1 MGYLTVGQENSMP
14 IELYYEDLGTGRPIV
29 LIHGFPLSGRSWEKQ
44 ILALLDAGHRV
55 ITYDRRGFGASSQPS
70 IGYDYDIFAA
80 DLHALMTKLDLRD
93 VTLVGFSMGTGEVA
107 RYLGTYGGERIRQAV
122 FIAPLPPFLLKRPDN
137 PDGVDGSVFED
148 IMQRLA
154 ADRLAYLSA
163 FLQAFYNLDV
173 LLGQRISDEVVRDS
187 WNVASRASAKGTA
200 ACVQTWLTDFRKDL
214 PHIEVPSLIIQGD
227 ADRIL
232 PIDATGRRLEKSL
245 KASRLITIK
254 GAPHGLLWTH
264 AAELNPV
271 LLEFVK
277 SEQAV
282 GATGGA

>member
-1 MGYLTVGQENSMP
+1 
-14 IELYYEDLGTGRPIV
+14 
-29 LIHGFPLSGRSWEKQ
+29 
-44 ILALLDAGHRV
+44 
-55 ITYDRRGFGASSQPS
+55 
-70 IGYDYDIFAA
+70 
-80 DLHALMTKLDLRD
+80 
-93 VTLVGFSMGTGEVA
+93 
-107 RYLGTYGGERIRQAV
+107 
-122 FIAPLPPFLLKRPDN
+122 
-137 PDGVDGSVFED
+137 VDGSVFDD

-163 FLQAFYNLDV
+163 FFQAFYNLDV
-173 LLGQRISDEVVRDS
+173 FLGQRISDEAVRDS

-200 ACVQTWLTDFRKDL
+200 ACVQAWLTDFRKDL
-214 PHIEVPSLIIQGD
+214 PRIEVPSLIIQGD

-245 KASRLITIK
+245 KASRLIAIK

-271 LLEFVK
+271 LLEFVR
-277 SEQAV
+277 SEQTV